1 MKASLKGLN
10 HHLIIIILKFTM
22 GSETLTRQS
31 QSTKKHFKRSKD
43 YSQNKIKN
51 MNAQTKY
58 IRQDIKDKL
67 QDPYEFEDTQ
77 GAELHH
83 ETCNTVLMFNSKK
96 DAENFLGSD
105 LLEAMK
111 KIKEYEESNFGECT
125 TDLFD
130 VLKVA
135 NMLAYILGEEILNES
150 KTLQDKWDDCLSIE
164 DLKQIEKEL

>member
-1 MKASLKGLN
+1 METIFNLNKG
-10 HHLIIIILKFTM
+10 
-22 GSETLTRQS
+22 
-31 QSTKKHFKRSKD
+31 
-43 YSQNKIKN
+43 KI
-51 MNAQTKY
+51 MNTQTKY
-58 IRQDIKDKL
+58 IKQDIKDQL
-67 QDPYEFEDTQ
+67 QDPYQLEDTC
-77 GAELHH
+77 GADLHH

-111 KIKEYEESNFGECT
+111 KVKDYEKSNFGEST

-135 NMLAYILGEEILNES
+135 NMLAYILGEEILSES
-150 KTLQDKWDDCLSIE
+150 ETLQDKWDDCLSIE